1 MNRNKNILFAIGLF
15 LLPSLGMAQ
24 ENDPI
29 VMHINGSPVPRSEFE
44 YNYNKNN
51 SDGVVDKKSVKE
63 YAELFVNYKLKV
75 LAAMDAKYDTLT
87 SFNEEFR
94 TYRDQQIRPMLVPES
109 QMEDECK
116 KYYQRMQESLNGH
129 DLIQPAHIF
138 LRVEQSASAE
148 DQNKAKERIDSAYN
162 ALKAGADFAGLA
174 KSISQDPQSAARGGL
189 LPWLGPN
196 QTVKEFEDVAYGL
209 QKGEMSEP
217 FLSPVGYHIVKMM
230 DRKSLESYAELQP
243 NIHKFLESQGM
254 KDRLATQML
263 DSISQKSDP
272 QKSVEEI
279 LDEETERLCKQDEE
293 LKYLI
298 QEYHDGLLLFEICNR
313 EVWEPASKDTL
324 GLESYFK
331 KNKKQ
336 YAWDD
341 PHFNGMIYYCRNEA
355 DVKAVKKAL
364 KKIPEEKWTAT
375 VREQFNKD
383 SVTVRMEK
391 RLFKKGDNVNVDA
404 LALKVKGT
412 KTIENKDFPYMG
424 VLGRKLKKGPKKW
437 TDVSNQVVTDYQ
449 RMKENEFV
457 DQLRKKYT
465 VEIHQDVLDT
475 VNNH

>member
-1 MNRNKNILFAIGLF
+1 
-15 LLPSLGMAQ
+15 
-24 ENDPI
+24 
-29 VMHINGSPVPRSEFE
+29 
-44 YNYNKNN
+44 
-51 SDGVVDKKSVKE
+51 
-63 YAELFVNYKLKV
+63 
-75 LAAMDAKYDTLT
+75 
-87 SFNEEFR
+87 
-94 TYRDQQIRPMLVPES
+94 LVPES

-116 KYYQRMQESLNGH
+116 KYYQRMQESLDGH

-148 DQNKAKERIDSAYN
+148 DQSKAKERIDSAYN

-174 KSISQDPQSAARGGL
+174 KSISQDPQSAVRGGL

-209 QKGEMSEP
+209 QKDEMSEP

-230 DRKSLESYAELQP
+230 DRKSLETYDELQP
-243 NIHKFLESQGM
+243 NILKFLESQGM

-279 LDEETERLCKQDEE
+279 LDEETERLCQQDEE

-324 GLESYFK
+324 GLENYFK

-336 YAWDD
+336 YAWDE
-341 PHFNGMIYYCRNEA
+341 PHFNGMIYYCRNSE
-355 DVKAVKKAL
+355 DVKAVKKLL

-375 VREQFNKD
+375 VREHFNKD

-404 LALKVKGT
+404 LALKVKDA
-412 KTIENKDFPYMG
+412 KTIENKDFPFMG
-424 VLGRKLKKGPKKW
+424 VLGKNLKKGPKKW
-437 TDVSNQVVTDYQ
+437 TDVSSQVVTDYQ
-449 RMKENEFV
+449 RKKENEFV
-457 DQLRKKYT
+457 AKLREKYS
-465 VEIHQDVLDT
+465 VEVHQDVLDT